1 MKTVERLLAE
11 KLLKNQCYQTT
22 TRKSFR
28 LGIGLELAHIYR
40 QSQNTLLPRSQDV
53 Y

>member
-11 KLLKNQCYQTT
+11 KLLKISAIKLQPENP
-22 TRKSFR
+22 FVW
-28 LGIGLELAHIYR
+28 GIGLELAHIYR